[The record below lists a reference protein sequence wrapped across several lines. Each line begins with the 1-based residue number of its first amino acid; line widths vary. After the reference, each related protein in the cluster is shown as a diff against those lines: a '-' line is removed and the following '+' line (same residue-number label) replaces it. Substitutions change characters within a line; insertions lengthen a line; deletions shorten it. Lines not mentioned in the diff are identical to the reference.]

1 MSVTSDIENTIAAM
15 ENDLHRVDATALLD
29 QWINRLQGSNGKLSA
44 SMVDEMRHLRGMIG
58 GSTSSDI
65 TKIADSLQNL
75 SNLAAQAAYGNSGF
89 EYDALR
95 HLNQKLASASGQIR
109 TGL

>member
-15 ENDLHRVDATALLD
+15 ENDLHRVDVTSLLD
-29 QWINRLQGSNGKLSA
+29 QWINRLQGFDGKISA
-44 SMVDEMRHLRGMIG
+44 SLVDEMRHLRGMIG
-58 GSTSSDI
+58 GSTSSDV

-75 SNLAAQAAYGNSGF
+75 SNLTAQAAYDGHGF
-89 EYDALR
+89 AYDALR

-109 TGL
+109 AGF